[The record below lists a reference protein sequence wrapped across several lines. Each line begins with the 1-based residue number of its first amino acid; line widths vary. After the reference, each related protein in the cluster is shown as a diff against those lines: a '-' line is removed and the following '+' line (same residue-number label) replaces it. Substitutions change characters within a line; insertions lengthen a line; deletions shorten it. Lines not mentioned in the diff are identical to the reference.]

1 MNVIVRIIAQYLDT
15 HKRLVIPGLG
25 MFLVKE
31 EPRKVVFTELMS
43 RDDGVLQ
50 ALLVEQGM
58 TALAAA
64 GELSRFVFEVRHA
77 IESGRE
83 FEMQGFGVLRPA
95 GNGTMRFDH
104 RPLTTVLPD
113 VALEIEPE
121 QVQKVRHVER
131 IEEPRRPVQSAQ
143 QAAEESKE
151 EPKEEPKEEAADEE
165 EEEEEIQTEADPDE
179 PIEDHDEEQHE
190 TDDEDPFMEEDDE
203 DELPQPRRV
212 RRVARPTQQKPKVD
226 RFLLVAIVA
235 AVLAL
240 LAIGYGM
247 YSNSM
252 SVEETDETPT
262 EQTDSL
268 AVPMAQ

>member
-64 GELSRFVFEVRHA
+64 GELNRFVFEVRHA

-131 IEEPRRPVQSAQ
+131 IEEPRRPIQPAQ
-143 QAAEESKE
+143 PAEEQKE
-151 EPKEEPKEEAADEE
+151 EPKEEVADEE
-165 EEEEEIQTEADPDE
+165 EVEEEIQTEADPDE
-179 PIEDHDEEQHE
+179 PIEDHDEEPNE
-190 TDDEDPFMEEDDE
+190 PLDDEDPFMEEDEE

-212 RRVARPTQQKPKVD
+212 RRVARPAQQKPKVD

-235 AVLAL
+235 ALLAL

-252 SVEETDETPT
+252 SVEETDEMPT

>member
-64 GELSRFVFEVRHA
+64 GELNRFVFEVRHA

-131 IEEPRRPVQSAQ
+131 IEEPRRPIQPAQ
-143 QAAEESKE
+143 PAE

-165 EEEEEIQTEADPDE
+165 EVEEEIQTEADPDE
-179 PIEDHDEEQHE
+179 PMEDHDEEQHE
-190 TDDEDPFMEEDDE
+190 PDDEDPFMEEDEE

-252 SVEETDETPT
+252 SVEEEDETPT

>member
-64 GELSRFVFEVRHA
+64 GELNRFVFEVRHA

-131 IEEPRRPVQSAQ
+131 IEEPRRPIQPAQ
-143 QAAEESKE
+143 PAEE
-151 EPKEEPKEEAADEE
+151 PNEEPKEEAAEE
-165 EEEEEIQTEADPDE
+165 EEVEEEIQTEADPDE
-179 PIEDHDEEQHE
+179 PMEDNDEQQHE
-190 TDDEDPFMEEDDE
+190 PLDDSDPFMEEDEE

-235 AVLAL
+235 ALLAL

-252 SVEETDETPT
+252 SVEEAEETPI

>member
-64 GELSRFVFEVRHA
+64 GELNRFVFEVRHA

-131 IEEPRRPVQSAQ
+131 IEEPRRPIQPAQ
-143 QAAEESKE
+143 PAE
-151 EPKEEPKEEAADEE
+151 EPKEEPKEEEV
-165 EEEEEIQTEADPDE
+165 EEEIQTEAELNE
-179 PIEDHDEEQHE
+179 PMEDHDEEQHE
-190 TDDEDPFMEEDDE
+190 TDDEEDPFMEEDEE

-235 AVLAL
+235 ALLAL

-252 SVEETDETPT
+252 SVEETDEMPT

>member
-64 GELSRFVFEVRHA
+64 GELNRFVFEVRHA

-131 IEEPRRPVQSAQ
+131 IEEPRRPVQPAQ
-143 QAAEESKE
+143 PAE
-151 EPKEEPKEEAADEE
+151 EPKEEPKEEVADEE
-165 EEEEEIQTEADPDE
+165 EVDEEIQTEADPTE
-179 PIEDHDEEQHE
+179 PIEDHDEEPSE

-252 SVEETDETPT
+252 SVEEAEDTPT

>member
-64 GELSRFVFEVRHA
+64 GELNRFVFEVRHA

-131 IEEPRRPVQSAQ
+131 IEEPRRPLQPAQ
-143 QAAEESKE
+143 PAEE
-151 EPKEEPKEEAADEE
+151 PNEEPKEEAADEE
-165 EEEEEIQTEADPDE
+165 EVEEEMQTEADPDE
-179 PIEDHDEEQHE
+179 PMEDHDEEQHE
-190 TDDEDPFMEEDDE
+190 TDDEDPFMEEDEE

-235 AVLAL
+235 ALLAL

-252 SVEETDETPT
+252 SVEEAEERPT

>member
-64 GELSRFVFEVRHA
+64 GELNRFVFEVRHA

-131 IEEPRRPVQSAQ
+131 IEEPRRPIQPAQ
-143 QAAEESKE
+143 PAEE
-151 EPKEEPKEEAADEE
+151 PAEEPKEEAADEE
-165 EEEEEIQTEADPDE
+165 EVEEEIQTEAELNE
-179 PIEDHDEEQHE
+179 PMEDHDEEQHE
-190 TDDEDPFMEEDDE
+190 PLDDEDPFMEEDEE

-252 SVEETDETPT
+252 SVEEADETPT

>member
-64 GELSRFVFEVRHA
+64 GELNRFVFEVRHA

-131 IEEPRRPVQSAQ
+131 IEEPRRPIQPAQ
-143 QAAEESKE
+143 PAE
-151 EPKEEPKEEAADEE
+151 EPKEEPKEEVAEE
-165 EEEEEIQTEADPDE
+165 EEVEEEIQTEADPDE

-190 TDDEDPFMEEDDE
+190 PLDDSDPFMEEDDE

-212 RRVARPTQQKPKVD
+212 RRVARPAQQKPKVD

-235 AVLAL
+235 ALLAL

-252 SVEETDETPT
+252 SVEETDEMPT

>member
-64 GELSRFVFEVRHA
+64 GELNRFVFEVRHA

-131 IEEPRRPVQSAQ
+131 IEEPRRPIQPAQ
-143 QAAEESKE
+143 PAEE
-151 EPKEEPKEEAADEE
+151 PNEEPKEEAADEE
-165 EEEEEIQTEADPDE
+165 VEEEIQTEAELNE
-179 PIEDHDEEQHE
+179 PIEDYDEEQHE
-190 TDDEDPFMEEDDE
+190 PDDEDPFMEEDEE

-235 AVLAL
+235 ALLAL

-252 SVEETDETPT
+252 SVEEADEMPT

>member
-64 GELSRFVFEVRHA
+64 GELNRFVFEVRHA

-131 IEEPRRPVQSAQ
+131 IEEPRRPVQPAQ
-143 QAAEESKE
+143 QAAE
-151 EPKEEPKEEAADEE
+151 EPKEEPKEEAAEE
-165 EEEEEIQTEADPDE
+165 EKVDEEIQTEADLTE
-179 PIEDHDEEQHE
+179 PIEDHDEEQCE
-190 TDDEDPFMEEDDE
+190 TNDEDPFMEEDDE

-212 RRVARPTQQKPKVD
+212 RRVARPAQQKPKVD

-252 SVEETDETPT
+252 SVEEADETPT

>member
-64 GELSRFVFEVRHA
+64 GELNRFVFEVRHA

-131 IEEPRRPVQSAQ
+131 IEEPRRPIQPAQ
-143 QAAEESKE
+143 PAE
-151 EPKEEPKEEAADEE
+151 EPKEEVADEE
-165 EEEEEIQTEADPDE
+165 EVEEEMQTEADPDE
-179 PIEDHDEEQHE
+179 PMEDHDEEQHE
-190 TDDEDPFMEEDDE
+190 TDDDSDPFMEEDEE

-235 AVLAL
+235 ALLAL

-252 SVEETDETPT
+252 SVEEADEMPT

>member
-64 GELSRFVFEVRHA
+64 GELNRFVFEVRHA

-131 IEEPRRPVQSAQ
+131 IEEPRRPVQPAQ
-143 QAAEESKE
+143 QAE
-151 EPKEEPKEEAADEE
+151 EPKEEPKEEVADEE
-165 EEEEEIQTEADPDE
+165 EVDEEIQTEADLNE
-179 PIEDHDEEQHE
+179 PIEDNDEEQHE
-190 TDDEDPFMEEDDE
+190 PLDDEDPFMEEDEE

-212 RRVARPTQQKPKVD
+212 RRVARPAQQKPKVD

-252 SVEETDETPT
+252 SVEEADETPT

>member
-64 GELSRFVFEVRHA
+64 GELNRFVFEVRHA

-131 IEEPRRPVQSAQ
+131 IEEPRRPVQPAQ
-143 QAAEESKE
+143 QAAEE
-151 EPKEEPKEEAADEE
+151 PKEEVAEE
-165 EEEEEIQTEADPDE
+165 EEVEEAIQTEADLNE
-179 PIEDHDEEQHE
+179 PIEDHDEEPSE
-190 TDDEDPFMEEDDE
+190 TDDEDPFMEEDEE

-252 SVEETDETPT
+252 SVEEADETPT

>member
-64 GELSRFVFEVRHA
+64 GELNRFVFEVRHA

-131 IEEPRRPVQSAQ
+131 IEEPRRPIQPAQ
-143 QAAEESKE
+143 PAE
-151 EPKEEPKEEAADEE
+151 EPKEEPKEEVAEE
-165 EEEEEIQTEADPDE
+165 EVEEEIQTEADLTE
-179 PIEDHDEEQHE
+179 PIEDDDEEQTE
-190 TDDEDPFMEEDDE
+190 PLDDSDPFMEEDDE

-252 SVEETDETPT
+252 SVEEADETPT

>member
-64 GELSRFVFEVRHA
+64 GELNRFVFEVRHA

-131 IEEPRRPVQSAQ
+131 IEEPRRPVQPAQ
-143 QAAEESKE
+143 PAEESKE
-151 EPKEEPKEEAADEE
+151 EPKEEVAEEEAVD
-165 EEEEEIQTEADPDE
+165 EEIQTEADLTE
-179 PIEDHDEEQHE
+179 PNEDHDEEPSE
-190 TDDEDPFMEEDDE
+190 TDDEDPFMEEDEE

-252 SVEETDETPT
+252 SVEEADETPT

>member
-64 GELSRFVFEVRHA
+64 GELNRFVFEVRHA

-131 IEEPRRPVQSAQ
+131 IEEPRRPIQPAQ
-143 QAAEESKE
+143 PAE
-151 EPKEEPKEEAADEE
+151 EPKEEPAEEPKEKEVD
-165 EEEEEIQTEADPDE
+165 EEIQTEADPDE
-179 PIEDHDEEQHE
+179 PIEDHDEEQNE
-190 TDDEDPFMEEDDE
+190 TDDEDPFMEEDEE

-235 AVLAL
+235 ALLAL

-252 SVEETDETPT
+252 SVEEAEERPT

>member
-64 GELSRFVFEVRHA
+64 GELNRFVFEVRHA

-104 RPLTTVLPD
+104 RPLTTVLLD

-131 IEEPRRPVQSAQ
+131 IEEPRRPLQPAQ
-143 QAAEESKE
+143 PAEEQMPE
-151 EPKEEPKEEAADEE
+151 ESQEQVQPAPVEE
-165 EEEEEIQTEADPDE
+165 EKPKTEESEFDE

-190 TDDEDPFMEEDDE
+190 PLDDEDPFMEEDEE

-252 SVEETDETPT
+252 SVEEAEETPT

>member
-64 GELSRFVFEVRHA
+64 GELNRFVFEVRHA

-131 IEEPRRPVQSAQ
+131 VEEPRRPLQPAQ
-143 QAAEESKE
+143 PAE
-151 EPKEEPKEEAADEE
+151 EPKEEVAEE
-165 EEEEEIQTEADPDE
+165 EEVEEEIQTEADLNE
-179 PIEDHDEEQHE
+179 PIEDHDEEQNE
-190 TDDEDPFMEEDDE
+190 PLDDEDPFMEEDEE

-252 SVEETDETPT
+252 SVEEADEMPT

>member
-64 GELSRFVFEVRHA
+64 GELNRFVFEVRHA

-131 IEEPRRPVQSAQ
+131 IEEPRRPLQPAQ
-143 QAAEESKE
+143 PTEEQMPEESQE
-151 EPKEEPKEEAADEE
+151 QVQPAPVEE
-165 EEEEEIQTEADPDE
+165 EKPKTEESEFDE
-179 PIEDHDEEQHE
+179 PIEDHDEEPHE
-190 TDDEDPFMEEDDE
+190 PLDDSDPFMEEDEE

-252 SVEETDETPT
+252 SVEEAEETPV

-268 AVPMAQ
+268 AVPMVQ

>member
-64 GELSRFVFEVRHA
+64 GELNRFVFEVRHA
-77 IESGRE
+77 IDSGRE

-131 IEEPRRPVQSAQ
+131 VEEPRRPIQPAQ
-143 QAAEESKE
+143 PAE
-151 EPKEEPKEEAADEE
+151 EPKEEPKEEAAD

-179 PIEDHDEEQHE
+179 PIEDHVEEQHE
-190 TDDEDPFMEEDDE
+190 PLDDSDPFMEEDDE

-212 RRVARPTQQKPKVD
+212 RRVARPTQQNPKVD

-235 AVLAL
+235 ALLAL

-252 SVEETDETPT
+252 SVEEAEETPI

>member
-64 GELSRFVFEVRHA
+64 GELNRFVFEVRHA

-131 IEEPRRPVQSAQ
+131 IEEPRRPIQPAQ
-143 QAAEESKE
+143 PAEEPAE
-151 EPKEEPKEEAADEE
+151 EPKEEVADEE
-165 EEEEEIQTEADPDE
+165 VVEEEIQTEADPDE

-190 TDDEDPFMEEDDE
+190 PLDDSDPFMEEDDE

-235 AVLAL
+235 ALLAL

-252 SVEETDETPT
+252 SVEEADEMPT

>member
-64 GELSRFVFEVRHA
+64 GELNRFVFEVRHA

-131 IEEPRRPVQSAQ
+131 VEEPRRPIQPAQ
-143 QAAEESKE
+143 PAEE
-151 EPKEEPKEEAADEE
+151 PAEEPKEEAADEE
-165 EEEEEIQTEADPDE
+165 VEEEIQTEADPDE
-179 PIEDHDEEQHE
+179 PIEDNDEPNE
-190 TDDEDPFMEEDDE
+190 TDDSDPFMEEDDE

-235 AVLAL
+235 ALLAL

-252 SVEETDETPT
+252 SVEEADEMPT

>member
-25 MFLVKE
+25 MFLVKV

-64 GELSRFVFEVRHA
+64 GELNRFVFEVRHA

-131 IEEPRRPVQSAQ
+131 IEEPRRPIQPAQ
-143 QAAEESKE
+143 PAEE
-151 EPKEEPKEEAADEE
+151 PAEEPKEEAADEE
-165 EEEEEIQTEADPDE
+165 EVEGEIQTEADPDE
-179 PIEDHDEEQHE
+179 PMEDHDEEQHE
-190 TDDEDPFMEEDDE
+190 PDDEDPFMEEDDE

-235 AVLAL
+235 AVLVL

-252 SVEETDETPT
+252 SVEEADETPT

>member
-31 EPRKVVFTELMS
+31 EPRKVLFTELMS

-50 ALLVEQGM
+50 SLLVEQGM

-64 GELSRFVFEVRHA
+64 GELNRFVFEVRHA

-131 IEEPRRPVQSAQ
+131 IEEPRRPIQPAQ
-143 QAAEESKE
+143 PAE
-151 EPKEEPKEEAADEE
+151 EPKEEPKEEAADDEE
-165 EEEEEIQTEADPDE
+165 VEEDIRTEADPDE
-179 PIEDHDEEQHE
+179 PIENHDEEQHE
-190 TDDEDPFMEEDDE
+190 PLDDEDPFMEEDDE

-235 AVLAL
+235 ALLAL

-252 SVEETDETPT
+252 SVEEADETPT